1 MSYEE
6 WRPNREREK
15 KKKKK
20 AMMNVIS
27 RSETATL
34 LGCIDARE
42 TREEEAGE
50 RR

>member
-1 MSYEE
+1 MEAKQGAREE
-6 WRPNREREK
+6 E
-15 KKKKK
+15 KKKK